1 MPPTKSASE
10 MRKAITFMPTAYRSD
25 SLLFVTLHVV
35 IAPDSFKGTATAAE
49 AAAAIAA
56 GWLSVRSSDV
66 VRLLPQA
73 DGGEG
78 TVDVIAAV
86 QPQARRHRVE
96 GLTGPDG
103 RKVSADWLELP
114 DGTAVVDLASVCG
127 LPLMIAPDAL
137 GASTRGLGELI
148 RAAVTA
154 GANSLVVGLGGSA
167 STDGGAGAL
176 MALGLTLS
184 DAHGAP
190 LKDGGNALSA
200 LAHLDRSDLIPPPLG
215 GVTLLSDVTAPLLGP
230 RGAAAVFGPQK
241 GASLTDVGALDS
253 ALTVFAKFLGGDP
266 TIAGSGA
273 AGGTAFGLS
282 VGWGATISSGAE
294 RIAEMTG
301 LGEAIAEADI
311 VITGEGRYDFQSL
324 LGKSVGHTLRLVDES
339 RSFAPESRHRPQ
351 AWVIA
356 GDIASDIASTVATPG
371 AIAHTL
377 SLSVIAGSTAAASA
391 NPLHWL
397 REAGIRAAHSTGKIL
412 TH

>member
-1 MPPTKSASE
+1 M
-10 MRKAITFMPTAYRSD
+10 
-25 SLLFVTLHVV
+25 TLHVV

-56 GWLSVRSSDV
+56 GWLSVRSGDIM
-66 VRLLPQA
+66 RLLPQA

-78 TVDVIAAV
+78 TVDVIAAA
-86 QPQARRHRVE
+86 QPQAQRHRVE

-154 GANSLVVGLGGSA
+154 GANSLVIGLGGSA

-176 MALGLTLS
+176 MALGLALS
-184 DAHGAP
+184 DAHGAL
-190 LKDGGNALSA
+190 LKDGGTALSA

-215 GVTLLSDVTAPLLGP
+215 GVTVLSDVTAPLLGP

-241 GASLTDVGALDS
+241 GASLTDVGTLDS

-266 TIAGSGA
+266 TLAGSGA

-282 VGWGATISSGAE
+282 VGWGATIRSGAE

-339 RSFAPESRHRPQ
+339 RAFAPESRHGPQ

-356 GDIASDIASTVATPG
+356 GDIASINGTSE
-371 AIAHTL
+371 AIPQTL
-377 SLSVIAGSTAAASA
+377 SLSVIAGSTAAAIA
-391 NPLHWL
+391 DPLHWL
-397 REAGIRAAHSTGKIL
+397 REAGSRAAHATGKNL

>member
-1 MPPTKSASE
+1 M
-10 MRKAITFMPTAYRSD
+10 
-25 SLLFVTLHVV
+25 TLHVV

-56 GWLSVRSSDV
+56 GWLGVRPGDS

-78 TVDVIAAV
+78 TVDVIAAA

-103 RKVSADWLELP
+103 RKVSADWLDLP

-154 GANSLVVGLGGSA
+154 GANSLVIGLGGSA

-176 MALGLTLS
+176 MALGLALS
-184 DAHGAP
+184 DAHGTP

-215 GVTLLSDVTAPLLGP
+215 GVTVLSDVTAPLLGP

-241 GASLTDVGALDS
+241 GASLTDIGTLDS
-253 ALTVFAKFLGGDP
+253 ALTVFAKFLGGNP

-282 VGWGATISSGAE
+282 AGWGATIRSGAE

-339 RSFAPESRHRPQ
+339 RAFAPESRHRPQ

-356 GDIASDIASTVATPG
+356 GDIASTIATPG

-391 NPLHWL
+391 DPLHWL
-397 REAGIRAAHSTGKIL
+397 REAGIRAAHATGKNL